1 SFKRYPN
8 AHIYHYASYE
18 ETAIKRLMSQHGTRE
33 AQVDWLLRNG
43 KLIDLY
49 KVVREAIRVSEPSY
63 SIKNIEHFYMDQRDG
78 DVTNAGASIVFYE
91 RWKETGESVL
101 LEQIERYN

>member
-1 SFKRYPN
+1 
-8 AHIYHYASYE
+8 
-18 ETAIKRLMSQHGTRE
+18 MSQHGTRE

-63 SIKNIEHFYMDQRDG
+63 SIKNIEHF
-78 DVTNAGASIVFYE
+78 
-91 RWKETGESVL
+91 
-101 LEQIERYN
+101 